1 MDECYLPQANI
12 IHLILQNQSVLTTF
26 LYFYSVLSEMN
37 TKVFSK
43 GNMYSWLQTHLVV
56 QNVSSMKADNCS
68 CLPTAH
74 TQAKL
79 PCYTLS
85 SSPSS
90 FHLAQGLFWS
100 RGERE
105 REEEELTHTWALTT
119 NCITLAY
126 CASVKATENLGPS
139 PWGVPQWRGLNGGHS
154 WWCIQFT
161 HLNELT
167 NLASMHSREAG
178 RS

>member
-1 MDECYLPQANI
+1 MVLVSNSTYVLALIILIETHLSKNLSTTMDECYLPQANI

-56 QNVSSMKADNCS
+56 QNVSSMNADNCS

-79 PCYTLS
+79 PCSTLS

-105 REEEELTHTWALTT
+105 RGGGTHSHL
-119 NCITLAY
+119 
-126 CASVKATENLGPS
+126 S
-139 PWGVPQWRGLNGGHS
+139 PHY
-154 WWCIQFT
+154 
-161 HLNELT
+161 
-167 NLASMHSREAG
+167 
-178 RS
+178 